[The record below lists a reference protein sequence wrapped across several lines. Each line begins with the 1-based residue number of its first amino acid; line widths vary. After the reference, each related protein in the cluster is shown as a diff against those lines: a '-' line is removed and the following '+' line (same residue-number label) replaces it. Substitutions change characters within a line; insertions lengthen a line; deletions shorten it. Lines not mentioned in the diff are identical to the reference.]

1 MLGLYHFTERMAGN
15 AQYCQ
20 SIENYKYIK
29 GDFTMEIK
37 EAKEILNKAG
47 YLVEF
52 PDKEQ
57 DYIDNSV
64 V

>member
-1 MLGLYHFTERMAGN
+1 
-15 AQYCQ
+15 
-20 SIENYKYIK
+20 
-29 GDFTMEIK
+29 MEIK